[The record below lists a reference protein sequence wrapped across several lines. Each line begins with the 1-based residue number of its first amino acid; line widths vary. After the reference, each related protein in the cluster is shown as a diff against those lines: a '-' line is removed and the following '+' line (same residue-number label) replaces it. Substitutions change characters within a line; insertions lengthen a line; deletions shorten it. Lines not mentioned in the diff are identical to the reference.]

1 MTNSTVPGQSTAT
14 LARTGTPR
22 TTDRT
27 EAKGELANGEPT
39 AAPSSRGTQR
49 WRQIR
54 SYHVATAW
62 IALVAL
68 VAVLEPL
75 LPFAGATDRIG
86 PNRQAPGWR
95 WLEFLGLDANG
106 RSLLTFVVVGMRQS
120 FFIAATG
127 AAIALVLG
135 TTLGMLAGY
144 LGGRVDKLIS
154 VLIDVALAFP
164 SLILI
169 LVIMSIFGP
178 SIPSLLVALSLVA
191 TPTFARLA
199 RANTRRVKQLEF
211 VHAARVMG
219 ASHVRIILR
228 EVLPNIFT
236 AVVSYAFI
244 SMAILV
250 VFEGSLSFIGLGLQ
264 PPSPSLGGMIAAGR
278 HDLAWHPHLTFVP
291 GLALLSLVLALNKIG
306 DRWRRRLNVKDTTL

>member
-1 MTNSTVPGQSTAT
+1 MTNSTVPDHAEATRDRIDT
-14 LARTGTPR
+14 LAVASRIEATGEP
-22 TTDRT
+22 
-27 EAKGELANGEPT
+27 ANGTPT
-39 AAPSSRGTQR
+39 AAPSKRRTR
-49 WRQIR
+49 RLRQIR
-54 SYHVATAW
+54 SYHVAATW
-62 IALVAL
+62 IALIAL
-68 VAVLEPL
+68 LAALEL
-75 LPFAGATDRIG
+75 VLPFAGVTDRVG
-86 PNRQAPGWR
+86 PNHQAPGWR
-95 WLEFLGLDANG
+95 WPEFLGFDANG
-106 RSLLTFVVVGMRQS
+106 RSLLSFVVVGLRQS
-120 FFIAATG
+120 MFIAGTG

-144 LGGRVDKLIS
+144 LGRWVDKLIS
-154 VLIDVALAFP
+154 VWIDVALAFP

-169 LVIMSIFGP
+169 LVITSIFDP
-178 SIPSLLVALSLVA
+178 SVPSLVVALSLVV

-211 VHAARVMG
+211 VQAARVMG
-219 ASHVRIILR
+219 ASHSRIILR

-278 HDLAWHPHLTFVP
+278 RDLAWYPHQTFVP